1 MSVGSLGIIGSAA
14 SAPLAQSQGT
24 DVNRTQQ
31 ETTSQLRQT
40 QMGEKAESA
49 SGIGQTEQDEQA
61 SDRDA
66 DGRRPW
72 EIGSTP
78 SAEEPGEQI
87 ATTEDSP
94 RQSKDPTGL
103 TGRQLDLSG

>member
-1 MSVGSLGIIGSAA
+1 MSVGPLGMIGSVAT
-14 SAPLAQSQGT
+14 SPLAQSQGT
-24 DVNRTQQ
+24 EVNRTQQ

-72 EIGSTP
+72 EIGSTRP
-78 SAEEPGEQI
+78 AEEPGEQI
-87 ATTEDSP
+87 AATEDP
-94 RQSKDPTGL
+94 TRQSKDPTGL